1 MAFYVNNVIVTVCA
15 CMRISLVIVTIYHVR
30 KLLLLSFRG
39 CSYITL
45 SIEGGE
51 GVSRNM
57 TNDNHGVRGVS
68 QNITANESARG
79 VSQNITYNEG
89 GSEPYLARLFDRW
102 QMDFMT
108 PSEKNLHGHL

>member
-1 MAFYVNNVIVTVCA
+1 
-15 CMRISLVIVTIYHVR
+15 
-30 KLLLLSFRG
+30 
-39 CSYITL
+39 
-45 SIEGGE
+45 
-51 GVSRNM
+51 M
-57 TNDNHGVRGVS
+57 TNNNHGVRGVS
-68 QNITANESARG
+68 QNITANESARGVSQNITANESATG